1 MYGYESWT
9 IKKANSRRIDAFELW
24 CWRRLLRVP
33 WTARRLN
40 QSILKEIIPEY
51 PLEGLLLKLKL
62 QYFVPMMQ
70 SWLIRK
76 DPNSGNYWEQEKK
89 GRTEDETVGWH
100 TTTHVSEHEFEQTPG
115 DSEGQEVWVA
125 AVHGVAQLDKSERPN
140 NWSFRYILLWTAF
153 CIFVVF
159 TFFLQS
165 ICLFFFFFA
174 YQRTLKSLL
183 QHQSSKASILRCSA
197 LSIVQISHPYMTIGK
212 TIALTSRTFVGK
224 GMSLLFNMLSR
235 LAITFLPKSKR
246 LLISWLW
253 SPSIC
258 SDFGAPKIESVTVS
272 TISLS
277 ICH

>member
-1 MYGYESWT
+1 LLINICIVKSMFCFFFSVVMYGYESWT

-174 YQRTLKSLL
+174 GILYIQVLCLMYVLQSLFPVSRFPYFPGVFPWWNQILNTNDIEINKHFFFWIVLSLRNISSCHIINIFSYTLFWE
-183 QHQSSKASILRCSA
+183 
-197 LSIVQISHPYMTIGK
+197 ISNFHY
-212 TIALTSRTFVGK
+212 
-224 GMSLLFNMLSR
+224 
-235 LAITFLPKSKR
+235 
-246 LLISWLW
+246 
-253 SPSIC
+253 
-258 SDFGAPKIESVTVS
+258 
-272 TISLS
+272 
-277 ICH
+277 